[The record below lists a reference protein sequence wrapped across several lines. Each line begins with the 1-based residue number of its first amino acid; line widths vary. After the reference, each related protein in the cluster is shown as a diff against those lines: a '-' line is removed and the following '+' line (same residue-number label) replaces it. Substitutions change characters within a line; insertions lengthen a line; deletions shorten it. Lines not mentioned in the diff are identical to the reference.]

1 MHLLFDE
8 QFNVAGSR
16 FSKVGSNSVVKTH
29 ADLTNKTAPKNGYV
43 YIYVSNERPVNV
55 FFDNLQVVH
64 TRGAILEETHY
75 YPFGL
80 TMAGIS
86 SKALNNAPTNRYKYN
101 GKEEQ
106 RQEFSDGSGLEWL
119 DYGARMY
126 DNQIGRWHAVD
137 PLADEYIS
145 YSPYNYALN
154 NPITLLDPDGR
165 GVTSTHTDEKGKV
178 IAVYNDGDLGVYK
191 HEEAT
196 TKEQVDQERKETNS
210 TGGKGERMGETE
222 YWDEFISPET
232 GKVLTE
238 TVIQFGKSF
247 DPIIQS
253 MHDKA
258 KKMDLKEIAANSKGG
273 ALFDIKKDYKNV
285 GALLNGKYAT
295 SRSAGNFLAGY
306 NAAAGSYF
314 GVHISFEKFQKLAG
328 ALHVMESQGKKLTTD
343 QMKAIFRGKLSFGTA
358 PAWGEQMYQYR
369 MSRDGWVKQVT
380 ED

>member
-1 MHLLFDE
+1 
-8 QFNVAGSR
+8 
-16 FSKVGSNSVVKTH
+16 
-29 ADLTNKTAPKNGYV
+29 
-43 YIYVSNERPVNV
+43 
-55 FFDNLQVVH
+55 
-64 TRGAILEETHY
+64 
-75 YPFGL
+75 
-80 TMAGIS
+80 MAGIS
-86 SKALNNAPTNRYKYN
+86 SKALNNAPANHYKYN

-126 DNQIGRWHAVD
+126 DAQIGRWYAID
-137 PLADEYIS
+137 PLADDYAS
-145 YSPYNYALN
+145 YSPYNYTLN
-154 NPITLLDPDGR
+154 NPIILLDPDGR

-178 IAVYNDGDLGVYK
+178 IAVYDDGDLGVFR

-210 TGGKGERMGETE
+210 TGGNGERMGETE

-247 DPIIQS
+247 DPVIQS

-258 KKMDLKEIAANSKGG
+258 RSMNLKEIAANSKGG

-306 NAAAGSYF
+306 NAAGGAYF
-314 GVHISFEKFQKLAG
+314 GVQISFEQFQKIAG
-328 ALHVMESQGKKLTTD
+328 ALHAMESQGKQLTND
-343 QMKAIFRGKLSFGTA
+343 QIKAVFLGRLSFGTA

-369 MSRDGWVKQVT
+369 MSRDGWIKHAT
-380 ED
+380 EDY